1 MFSKKYHALSFTL
14 ILTSAPLM
22 AADNPGS
29 HQHGH
34 AEMQLAFADNQVEIL
49 LTSPAGNMLGF
60 EHHPRTPEQHQTE
73 ERVTHWLGENPL
85 VNTLESTC
93 QIQATTVQH
102 EVAGGHDHG
111 EHSHGDESR
120 HADITVT
127 QILNCT
133 GLDNSTSL
141 TTPLTAHF
149 PALEHLDIAWAGPD
163 GQGAAR
169 LEQGERSFRIGR

>member
-14 ILTSAPLM
+14 LLSSAPLM

-85 VNTLESTC
+85 VNTPESTC

-111 EHSHGDESR
+111 GHSHGDESQ

-141 TTPLTAHF
+141 TTPLIAHF

-169 LEQGERSFRIGR
+169 LGQGESSFRVGR

>member
-1 MFSKKYHALSFTL
+1 MLSKNHRVFSIIFALV
-14 ILTSAPLM
+14 SAPLM

-60 EHHPRTPEQHQTE
+60 EHHPRTPEQHQIE

-85 VNTLESTC
+85 VNTPESTC

-111 EHSHGDESR
+111 GHSHGDESQ
-120 HADITVT
+120 HADITVS

-133 GLDNSTSL
+133 GLDHSTSL
-141 TTPLTAHF
+141 TTPLTARF

-169 LEQGERSFRIGR
+169 LAQGESSFKIGR